1 MISNV
6 RNRSRAQ
13 TTFLVPVFL
22 VIFTLSQLLG
32 HLAPPGAVA
41 AQPAGGQRMK
51 CLCGSLERQGP
62 ATHVV
67 AFINPGIR

>member
-13 TTFLVPVFL
+13 TALLVPVFM
-22 VIFTLSQLLG
+22 VILTLSQLLG
-32 HLAPPGAVA
+32 HLAPPGVA
-41 AQPAGGQRMK
+41 AASPQRMK

-62 ATHVV
+62 AAHVV
-67 AFINPGIR
+67 ALTRLGIR